1 MYDDPKY
8 IWVPMLIFSRVP
20 IYFKWVPFVKGI
32 VEYIY
37 LHVIVYPMM
46 REKTHTWVPFN
57 AKYLVC
63 YPFHTGCTKEGLAYI
78 LT

>member
-1 MYDDPKY
+1 M
-8 IWVPMLIFSRVP
+8 IFFSRVP
-20 IYFKWVPFVKGI
+20 IFFKWVPFVKGI

-37 LHVIVYPMM
+37 LHVIGYPRM
-46 REKTHTWVPFN
+46 REKTHTWVPFY
-57 AKYLVC
+57 AKYLVG

>member
-37 LHVIVYPMM
+37 LHVIGYPRM
-46 REKTHTWVPFN
+46 REKTHMWVPFY
-57 AKYLVC
+57 AKYLVG
-63 YPFHTGCTKEGLAYI
+63 YPFLTGCTKEGLAYI

>member
-37 LHVIVYPMM
+37 LHVIGYPRM
-46 REKTHTWVPFN
+46 REKTHTWVPFY
-57 AKYLVC
+57 AKYLVG